1 LQRNS
6 YEDYGSVVKKAS
18 ETTMKIILGYTEDLV
33 VSQDLFLDSRTS
45 LLMQM
50 LE

>member
-1 LQRNS
+1 
-6 YEDYGSVVKKAS
+6 
-18 ETTMKIILGYTEDLV
+18 MKIILGYTEDLV
-33 VSQDLFLDSRTS
+33 VSQDLFLTLEHQ